1 MTFPR
6 FYYPGQITAG
16 QVIELPTNTM
26 HHAIRVLRLEPGSKV
41 TLFNGKGGE
50 FPAFIECIGKTGVL
64 VLTENYLG
72 VERESP
78 FHITLAQGICS
89 SVKMDWIVR
98 KTVELGVGD
107 IQPITTKRSL
117 VRLSDERAGKRV
129 QHWRQIAISACE
141 QCGRNRL
148 PQVLSPMLLPDWL
161 ERQTSVQ
168 KNLRNEISQN
178 LFFMLS
184 PIAEKRLRDFSNFS
198 SVANLTLLVGPEGGF
213 TSEENATVL
222 VAGFIPLRLGR
233 RILRTES
240 AALAAI
246 AALQVLWGDF

>member
-1 MTFPR
+1 MPFPR
-6 FYYPGQITAG
+6 FYYPGQIDVG
-16 QVIELPTNTM
+16 QVIELPTNAM
-26 HHAIRVLRLEPGSKV
+26 HHAVRVLRLEQGNKV
-41 TLFNGKGGE
+41 TLFNGEGGE
-50 FPAFIECIGKTGVL
+50 FPAFIERISKTGVL
-64 VLTENYLG
+64 VLTEKHLD

-78 FHITLAQGICS
+78 FQITLAQGICA

-107 IQPITTKRSL
+107 IQPIAAKRSL
-117 VRLSDERAGKRV
+117 VKLSDERADKRV
-129 QHWRQIAISACE
+129 RHWQQIVISACE

-148 PQVLSPMLLPDWL
+148 PQVLSPMFLPDWL
-161 ERQTSVQ
+161 DRQIGVK
-168 KNLRNEISQN
+168 KNLSNEISQN

-184 PIAEKRLRDFSNFS
+184 PIAEKGLRDFSKFS

-213 TSEENATVL
+213 TSEENAIVL

-233 RILRTES
+233 RTLRTES
-240 AALAAI
+240 AAFAAI

>member
-6 FYYPGQITAG
+6 FYYPGQINVG
-16 QVIELPTNTM
+16 QVFELPTNTM
-26 HHAIRVLRLEPGSKV
+26 HHAIRVLRLRPGSKI
-41 TLFNGKGGE
+41 TLFNGEGGE
-50 FPAFIECIGKTGVL
+50 FPAFIERIGKTGVL
-64 VLTENYLG
+64 VLTEKYLDI
-72 VERESP
+72 ERESP
-78 FHITLAQGICS
+78 FHITLAQGICT

-98 KTVELGVGD
+98 KTVELGVGH
-107 IQPITTKRSL
+107 IQPIATKKSL
-117 VRLSDERAGKRV
+117 VKLSNERAGKRV

-148 PQVLSPMLLPDWL
+148 PQVLSPMLLPEWL
-161 ERQTSVQ
+161 DRHMSVQ
-168 KNLRNEISQN
+168 KKLKNEISQD

-213 TSEENATVL
+213 TSEENAIVL
-222 VAGFIPLRLGR
+222 VAGFIPLRLGK

-240 AALAAI
+240 AALAAV
-246 AALQVLWGDF
+246 AALQVLWGDY

>member
-1 MTFPR
+1 
-6 FYYPGQITAG
+6 
-16 QVIELPTNTM
+16 
-26 HHAIRVLRLEPGSKV
+26 
-41 TLFNGKGGE
+41 
-50 FPAFIECIGKTGVL
+50 
-64 VLTENYLG
+64 
-72 VERESP
+72 
-78 FHITLAQGICS
+78 
-89 SVKMDWIVR
+89 MDWIVR

-107 IQPITTKRSL
+107 IQPIMTKRSL
-117 VRLSDERAGKRV
+117 VKLTDERAGKRV

-213 TSEENATVL
+213 TSEENAIVL